1 MDVEGRPPVFAW
13 PAWDLA
19 ADPRGRHRVDQ
30 PGSDTEDHSVCPPR
44 QHDPQPLADHRRTLT
59 AETMESPVLSN
70 GHAGFGERPGETDR
84 RQHRHRAPGRLNR
97 TEPGTET
104 EQWIGHTCV
113 TSSGKHAVVVYAP
126 RQVVNDEDRYHHGA
140 LAAVV
145 DLDSGVVTKLPE
157 PVSIAYYNP
166 GCGTDER
173 AILTQNFT

>member
-1 MDVEGRPPVFAW
+1 MDVEGRPPVVAW

-30 PGSDTEDHSVCPPR
+30 PGSDTEDHSVCLPR

-97 TEPGTET
+97 CTVLAQRMCDQGLYLPLSKIALPERHLAHHPVA
-104 EQWIGHTCV
+104 GHHLLV
-113 TSSGKHAVVVYAP
+113 RWLVEWGWQGRAARAWGVALGG
-126 RQVVNDEDRYHHGA
+126 HHG
-140 LAAVV
+140 V
-145 DLDSGVVTKLPE
+145 P
-157 PVSIAYYNP
+157 
-166 GCGTDER
+166 
-173 AILTQNFT
+173 